1 MVSLLI
7 LQCLARR
14 EKCRNR
20 CFILQKKKKRK
31 VSLTDCKLKCFSSQ
45 MEAPPPQY
53 INPPIIGPSNLPFVH
68 IYAQSVLTEF
78 YGIIKSTVWAF
89 FSISL
94 HVTITRYHLPF
105 CKIFSNFAYFCPDL
119 QILRRF
125 LPFSKYFARFLP
137 FFEKLHAYLYFLE

>member
-1 MVSLLI
+1 MPKQVLYT
-7 LQCLARR
+7 A
-14 EKCRNR
+14 K
-20 CFILQKKKKRK
+20 KKKKRK

-78 YGIIKSTVWAF
+78 YGIIKSIVWAF

-94 HVTITRYHLPF
+94 HAMITRYHLPF
-105 CKIFSNFAYFCPDL
+105 CKIFSNFVYFCPDL

-125 LPFSKYFARFLP
+125 FALFKIFCS
-137 FFEKLHAYLYFLE
+137 FFAFF